1 MTIFSCWTTD
11 AKTSCCSGNAR
22 HCQLNVLAVNSN
34 FGVFLTV
41 SMPYIFIK
49 CWQNDLRKCCKDH
62 QELLSWFPVEYCSV
76 TGQVLCCH
84 WTSEQ
89 WHSYWTVDIHTGCSS
104 LDKPAGES
112 MTLHQCS
119 TVPPSPLR
127 RARDRPGVLA
137 SSEFQFEPELCSH

>member
-34 FGVFLTV
+34 FGMFLTV

-49 CWQNDLRKCCKDH
+49 CWQNGLRKCCKDH

-76 TGQVLCCH
+76 TESPDKCFAVTGQVNNDTHTGQWTLTLDAPH
-84 WTSEQ
+84 WTS
-89 WHSYWTVDIHTGCSS
+89 
-104 LDKPAGES
+104 
-112 MTLHQCS
+112 
-119 TVPPSPLR
+119 
-127 RARDRPGVLA
+127 
-137 SSEFQFEPELCSH
+137 